1 MKQLFAKFLV
11 FVLQEL
17 PGCEDLTK
25 AKVDAWFKEIASD
38 TRKVYEDTEGLKAT
52 LKAKGFW

>member
-1 MKQLFAKFLV
+1 MKLFAKFLV

-38 TRKVYEDTEGLKAT
+38 TRKVYEDTEGLKAR

>member
-1 MKQLFAKFLV
+1 MKKLFAKFLV

-17 PGCEDLTK
+17 PGYEDLTK

-38 TRKVYEDTEGLKAT
+38 TRKVHEDTEGLKAA